1 MSFFYN
7 FLEPFIF
14 SAWRTT
20 LWTFWLFI
28 SLSSQTIPLNKLTT
42 LLLAGAGP
50 RFQTVRVGHV
60 QQMTVCFLRGF
71 IASQGR
77 QRGIVGQR
85 SAGRGRSVLKQMESG
100 GNLWFW
106 HQRKSHSAA
115 VLPQWHPPLDRV
127 QKGFTT
133 HTLSFSIWPHFY
145 FNIATLKRSASA
157 KQPQTNTF
165 QKLLILKHRWF
176 TKQLCQCCMQY
187 YNVLPTI
194 QFKITLYN
202 KV

>member
-1 MSFFYN
+1 MNVLSDKQREKTAWALWTTSMSFFYN

-14 SAWRTT
+14 SAWRTA
-20 LWTFWLFI
+20 LWTFWLFS

-127 QKGFTT
+127 QKGFTK

-145 FNIATLKRSASA
+145 FNIATLKHFSFCKTTSDKYFSEAIDLET
-157 KQPQTNTF
+157 QM
-165 QKLLILKHRWF
+165 IH
-176 TKQLCQCCMQY
+176 
-187 YNVLPTI
+187 
-194 QFKITLYN
+194 
-202 KV
+202 

>member
-1 MSFFYN
+1 MTSREKNSYLDHFYESFLS
-7 FLEPFIF
+7 FLVHEKQHYEHI
-14 SAWRTT
+14 
-20 LWTFWLFI
+20 WLFI

-133 HTLSFSIWPHFY
+133 HTHFLSPSDPISI
-145 FNIATLKRSASA
+145 
-157 KQPQTNTF
+157 
-165 QKLLILKHRWF
+165 LILPH
-176 TKQLCQCCMQY
+176 
-187 YNVLPTI
+187 
-194 QFKITLYN
+194 
-202 KV
+202 